1 MMSLGFFTVLA
12 ALVMVALIFWL
23 LRRDRLPIMHSLW
36 WLGVAAL
43 MLVLGFYPGLIDRA
57 AVFVGISYPP
67 SLLFVVG
74 ILVLFIKVLLED
86 VGVSHDRRRMIDL
99 VQKVGMLEEELNQLK
114 QKHTAST
121 DRSDQ
126 HNPPE
131 S

>member
-99 VQKVGMLEEELNQLK
+99 VQKVGMLEEELSRLK
-114 QKHTAST
+114 QKQTTST
-121 DRSDQ
+121 DHSDP
-126 HNPPE
+126 HNP
-131 S
+131 

>member
-57 AVFVGISYPP
+57 AVFVGITYPP
-67 SLLFVVG
+67 SLLFIVG
-74 ILVLFIKVLLED
+74 ILVLFVKVLLDD
-86 VGVSHDRRRMIDL
+86 VGVSRDRRRMIDL
-99 VQKVGMLEEELNQLK
+99 VQKVGMLEEELSRLK
-114 QKHTAST
+114 QKQTTST
-121 DRSDQ
+121 DHSDP
-126 HNPPE
+126 HNP
-131 S
+131 